1 MRHLQLYLAQGKTV
15 VTRENG
21 YRRDVARLMV
31 LNWDS
36 MCRIPRMRLGG
47 VFSLGLGH
55 VAAPECL

>member
-36 MCRIPRMRLGG
+36 MCRIPRMRLGR

-55 VAAPECL
+55 VAAECL